1 MKHHRRAISLDERGR
16 IVRTKVIT
24 SDSLAESGKLA
35 PKQGLPGGSGIL
47 PDRAHGKALK
57 SQLMAKIDDVAGYDA
72 EEVDDD
78 VLRDDFRIV
87 LAWYAT
93 LKEDGKFRYDE
104 KVIRGLLKKILVEAK
119 ARGAQAIR
127 FDPEGMKKSVRAFF
141 LSVAHEVGIP
151 SEQFKGQVI
160 AKQIRPNERKL
171 FFYLR
176 LPPAVRMA
184 LSEFSK
190 DVAKESETDVED
202 VDHITLLYVEAPE
215 GKFSHGQAA
224 KALEAAKDALA
235 GAGKITVKLQGWG
248 FFDGASQGGV
258 NKTALVALVDAAGLA
273 EVYVKLK
280 EALAKEGI
288 EASEE
293 HGFIPHATIAYLEP
307 GTRLKELPMLGNTF
321 EVTAAEMSHSG
332 LRQISMKRQPFG
344 IFGGSYRYAKKLAP
358 MLPEHKTY
366 VEPFA
371 GAAALLY
378 VKEPSEKE
386 VISDLNEDVAFMHK
400 YIQGMT
406 EEKLEELKRFDWVC
420 SKQEYE
426 RVKKLKPKSDAERFH
441 KLAYDLN
448 FSFGNKMGGGL
459 SNNKIESA
467 PEMDPAKYLEAAQRI
482 KDVKVINQDY
492 KKTIAQ
498 FDGPGTFF
506 FLDPPYPDEWTAHG
520 EEIDLDDFIATIGKI
535 KGKFIAVLNQNE
547 EHTAAFK
554 EIGNVFR
561 IKVQESAGKGGAK
574 SAYRVFCSNFKV
586 SKQDSGDEIPE
597 VEIDEIEK
605 SMWGSPG
612 GKAKLA
618 KKLIAWFPEHKTY
631 VEAFAGSGAVF
642 FAKDPV
648 ETEVL
653 NDADPEISEAYRI
666 IKKLTDDQLKK
677 LGEMNWVGSEN
688 LFKDLSKAKPSGEL
702 EKLHKFLYTTNFSYG
717 KLRGKSFN
725 PHAAGVESRVIAR
738 IETDRV
744 RLKNAKLY
752 SGDYEKPIKEHDGV
766 NTLFFLDPP
775 YPGYDVQ
782 IGEEDFDE
790 ERFLKVLKG
799 IKGKF
804 MVTYGNR
811 GELPKRFEKEG
822 FHVKRVLTP
831 RTIRTMRGVGGDK
844 MLVNLVVTNYKL
856 PLKSV
861 EKRVSLMPGTDPSKL
876 TDAQLKEAHWLLHQI
891 YRDKGPKATADRF
904 STEDISNLHARMV
917 DEMFERDIP
926 HPPPPDEGLD
936 EISSDFEQHTE
947 KQPDYWSPP
956 ARRRVRKEEV
966 EFAKVHSSGVER
978 GREITLEEVLPYFK
992 SFKVRKPAV
1001 YLVGGLAANGK
1012 TKGDI
1017 DILIKE
1023 GEGTPPAI
1031 RHMIE
1036 FRIGRS
1042 LPPELNSR
1050 VEFHFD
1056 KFSGP
1061 FTNFVELYDMTLE
1074 RINPKNEIKMMRDDS
1089 EDLWMAE
1096 SRAASRFQVVEAE
1109 RARKEDKLVPGEFF
1123 YQPKPTRAAN
1133 PEEAQSVERFLAM
1146 YQENKDWLPAVVQK
1160 KYDGARHQIHKI
1172 GDKVLIFSEDGDN
1185 NTNRLPGLVAEV
1197 QRLKPEKLVLDAE
1210 IEAWKGKQHLP
1221 REAVAGY
1228 LNEKGEP
1235 DDGFLVANVFDV
1247 LYLDEDIHKEPLAE
1261 RLAELEDLRFSQ
1273 ATISVP
1279 NLRYRLNRVPS
1290 VEVEDADELE
1300 KAVRSLRVAPGSEG
1314 VVTKQVDSTYPLAP
1328 VTSDTWVKYHNAT
1341 LVHGIVIDR
1350 KATKDNKAWVYSW
1363 GVLPGRTKA
1372 KKTISVE
1379 GKDIVPVGDS
1389 FGTKIDLK
1397 NGDGILVE
1405 AETVN
1410 LTNSPE
1416 GQEITAW
1423 VPRVLGED
1431 SGKTDTVD
1439 SAAST
1444 AAKNLVLQVKDVDA
1458 EGKTSFRPTGA
1469 VEKQEDPFLEIPG
1482 EDQRHPFVVQQHFRG
1497 KGVHSDLRVGLT
1509 TGKLLI
1515 GWTLSNQ
1522 IKDSIKEPVT
1532 TLAQAR
1538 EVVRERMGEYSKID
1552 WRTGEWAQRPK
1563 AGAGKLVRAEIY
1575 AERKAPEPWEWLN
1588 VEGATK
1594 APEEGE
1600 RPPVG
1605 GTRNFPGVFVI
1616 VSQGDA
1622 EYGAQKPWFHEYF
1635 LHGRG
1640 TNYRI
1645 IFRQLRLG
1653 PTQKEDEIWN
1663 EPPEGASMRP
1673 EVAKVVLPPSEPE
1686 AGALSGEAIWVAIRP
1701 DDLLPYVLDPEA
1713 VKKAWIPPVGVSAL
1727 PRAVR
1732 SQVPSEFRYWEQ
1744 LTEEKAR
1751 SMRDALVEAMKS
1763 GEVKIDLEAIFKV
1776 RKASPL
1782 EAEFVLQ
1789 EQTWKGPVV
1798 IRTGPSKRVWWLR
1811 VDTGRPELM
1820 AIKLFQSPIDNQQI
1834 AAEVTSD
1841 SHPGSMELE
1850 GDIKPGHYLNPTK
1863 DTSSNLA
1870 ILDKGKASVL
1880 SASGDFIKLRLDG
1893 KHVKGIFALT
1903 RNDAEW
1909 LWAPAQESPETEK
1922 RDNERWKVGFEV
1934 PITKVDEAKREIT
1947 GIVLEP
1953 DEIDAQLDIISEEV
1967 ISQAA
1972 HHFLA
1977 DYNRATQMGLMHR
1990 LFGGI
1995 GVELYESWITRE
2007 DSKLEGQKVKKGS
2020 WLMTIHV
2027 LSDQLWERVQRKEI
2041 TGFSIGGSATLV

>member
-1 MKHHRRAISLDERGR
+1 MKRQRRAVSFDERDR

-24 SDSLAESGKLA
+24 SDSLAEGGKLA

-47 PDRAHGKALK
+47 PERRRGKPTVSKILE
-57 SQLMAKIDDVAGYDA
+57 KIDDVDGYDA
-72 EEVDDD
+72 KDVEDD

-93 LKEDGKFRYDE
+93 LKEDGEFRYDE
-104 KVIRGLLKKILVEAK
+104 QTIRGLLKKILVEAK
-119 ARGAQAIR
+119 VRGANVIR
-127 FDPEGMKKSVRAFF
+127 FDPENMKESVRGFF
-141 LSVAHEVGIP
+141 MSVAREVGIP
-151 SEQFKGQVI
+151 SEQFKGHVLE
-160 AKQIRPNERKL
+160 KQIRSNERKL

-176 LPPAVRMA
+176 LPAAIREK
-184 LSEFSK
+184 LSGFSK
-190 DVAKESETDVED
+190 DVARENETDVED

-224 KALEAAKDALA
+224 RALEAAKEALV
-235 GAGKITVKLQGWG
+235 GVGPISVKLQGWG
-248 FFDGASQGGV
+248 FFDGASLGGV
-258 NKTALVALVDAAGLA
+258 NKTALVALADSPGLA
-273 EVYVKLK
+273 EVHVKLK

-288 EASEE
+288 ESSDE

-307 GTRLKELPMLGNTF
+307 GTRLKELPMLGDQFT
-321 EVTAAEMSHSG
+321 VQAAEMSHSG
-332 LRQISMKRQPFG
+332 LRQISMK
-344 IFGGSYRYAKKLAP
+344 A
-358 MLPEHKTY
+358 
-366 VEPFA
+366 
-371 GAAALLY
+371 
-378 VKEPSEKE
+378 
-386 VISDLNEDVAFMHK
+386 
-400 YIQGMT
+400 
-406 EEKLEELKRFDWVC
+406 EE
-420 SKQEYE
+420 
-426 RVKKLKPKSDAERFH
+426 
-441 KLAYDLN
+441 
-448 FSFGNKMGGGL
+448 
-459 SNNKIESA
+459 
-467 PEMDPAKYLEAAQRI
+467 
-482 KDVKVINQDY
+482 
-492 KKTIAQ
+492 
-498 FDGPGTFF
+498 
-506 FLDPPYPDEWTAHG
+506 
-520 EEIDLDDFIATIGKI
+520 
-535 KGKFIAVLNQNE
+535 
-547 EHTAAFK
+547 
-554 EIGNVFR
+554 
-561 IKVQESAGKGGAK
+561 
-574 SAYRVFCSNFKV
+574 
-586 SKQDSGDEIPE
+586 
-597 VEIDEIEK
+597 EIEK

-648 ETEVL
+648 ETEAL
-653 NDADPEISEAYRI
+653 NDADPEIADAYRI

-677 LGEMNWVGSEN
+677 LADMNWVGSES
-688 LFKDLSKAKPSGEL
+688 LFKELSKAKPSGDL
-702 EKLHKFLYTTNFSYG
+702 EKLYKFLYTTNFSYG

-725 PHAAGVESRVIAR
+725 PNAAGVESKVIRR
-738 IETDRV
+738 IEKDRV

-782 IGEEDFDE
+782 IGEEAFDE

-856 PLKSV
+856 PTKSV
-861 EKRVSLMPGTDPSKL
+861 EKRVNLSPDSDPSKL
-876 TDAQLKEAHWLLHQI
+876 TDAQLREAHWLLHQI
-891 YRDKGPKATADRF
+891 YRNKGPKAVADRF
-904 STEDISNLHARMV
+904 STEDISNLHARIV
-917 DEMFERDIP
+917 DEMFERDIK

-936 EISSDFEQHTE
+936 EVSSDFEQHSE

-956 ARRRVRKEEV
+956 AKRRVRKEEV
-966 EFAKVHSSGVER
+966 EFSKVHSSGVER

-992 SFKVRKPAV
+992 TFKIRKPAV

-1017 DILIKE
+1017 DILIRE
-1023 GEGTPPAI
+1023 SEETPPAI
-1031 RHMIE
+1031 RHMIK

-1042 LPPELNSR
+1042 LPSELNNR

-1074 RINPKNEIKMMRDDS
+1074 RINPKNEIKMMRDE
-1089 EDLWMAE
+1089 EDDVWKQE
-1096 SRAASRFQVVEAE
+1096 PRAAPRFRVVEAE
-1109 RARKEDKLVPGEFF
+1109 RARKEDKLTPGEFF

-1133 PEEAQSVERFLAM
+1133 PEEDQSVDRFLGM
-1146 YQENKDWLPAVVQK
+1146 YKEHKDWLPAVVQK

-1172 GDKVLIFSEDGDN
+1172 GEKVLVFSEDGDD
-1185 NTNRLPGLVAEV
+1185 NTDRLPGLVAEV
-1197 QRLKPEKLVLDAE
+1197 KKLKPEKLVLDAE
-1210 IEAWKGKQHLP
+1210 IEAWKGSQHLP
-1221 REAVAGY
+1221 REAAAGY
-1228 LNEKGEP
+1228 LNGKSDP

-1247 LYLDEDIHKEPLAE
+1247 LYLDEDIHGEPLAE
-1261 RLAELEDLRFSQ
+1261 RLDELEELGLPQ
-1273 ATISVP
+1273 ATMKAP
-1279 NLRYRLNRVPS
+1279 NLKWRLNQAPAIL
-1290 VEVEDADELE
+1290 VEDLSELE
-1300 KAVRSLRVAPGSEG
+1300 KAVRSLRLAPGSEG
-1314 VVTKQVDSTYPLAP
+1314 VVTKQVDSPYPLAP
-1328 VTSDTWVKYHNAT
+1328 VTQDTWVKFHNAT
-1341 LVHGIVIDR
+1341 LIHGVVIGR
-1350 KATKDNKAWVYSW
+1350 KATKDKRAWVYNW

-1372 KKTISVE
+1372 KKTVLVE

-1389 FGTKIDLK
+1389 FGTKLDLGE
-1397 NGDGILVE
+1397 GDGILIE

-1410 LTNSPE
+1410 LTNTPD
-1416 GQEITAW
+1416 GQEISAW
-1423 VPRVLGED
+1423 VPRVLGEY
-1431 SGKTDTVD
+1431 SGKPDTVD
-1439 SAAST
+1439 SAASL
-1444 AAKNLVLQVKDVDA
+1444 AAKNLVLQVKDVD
-1458 EGKTSFRPTGA
+1458 ERGETTFRPTGK
-1469 VEKQEDPFLEIPG
+1469 VEKQEDPFMEVPS
-1482 EDQRHPFVVQQHFRG
+1482 EDERHPYVIQQHFRG
-1497 KGVHSDLRVGLT
+1497 KGVHTDLRVGLEK
-1509 TGKLLI
+1509 GKLLL

-1522 IKDSIKEPVT
+1522 IEGSIKEPIT
-1532 TLAQAR
+1532 TLSQAR
-1538 EVVRERMGEYSKID
+1538 EQVRERMDEYSKVN
-1552 WRTGEWAQRPK
+1552 WATGEWARRPK
-1563 AGAGKLVRAEIY
+1563 AGAGALVRTELY
-1575 AERKAPEPWEWLN
+1575 AARKAPEPWEWLN

-1594 APEEGE
+1594 LPEEGE

-1653 PTQKEDEIWN
+1653 KTEKGYQPRSRCMEDGCQKAPDLECIWAEGHGRAWFCKEHFEKWASEGDGKGEICSVREVVDGKVTEEWKDGRGKYVSNRYKADEIWN
-1663 EPPEGASMRP
+1663 EPPDGAPMRP
-1673 EVAKVVLPPSEPE
+1673 EVSKVILPPSEPE
-1686 AGALSGEAIWVAIRP
+1686 AGSLPGEAIWVAIKP
-1701 DDLLPYVLDPEA
+1701 DDPLPYVLDQEA
-1713 VKKAWIPPVGVSAL
+1713 VKKEWMPPLGLSAL

-1732 SQVPSEFRYWEQ
+1732 SQVPAGFRYWSQ
-1744 LTEEKAR
+1744 RTEEKAR
-1751 SMRDALVEAMKS
+1751 EMRDALVEAMKS
-1763 GEVKIDLEAIFKV
+1763 GEVKIDFEAIFKV
-1776 RKASPL
+1776 EKVSALDAR
-1782 EAEFVLQ
+1782 FVLQ

-1798 IRTGPSKRVWWLR
+1798 IRTGPSKRIWWLR

-1820 AIKLFQSPIDNQQI
+1820 AIKLFQSPIDNKEV

-1841 SHPGSMELE
+1841 SHQGSMGLE
-1850 GDIKPGHYLNPTK
+1850 GDLKPGHYLNPTK
-1863 DTSSNLA
+1863 DTPSHIE
-1870 ILDKGKASVL
+1870 ILDQGKASIL
-1880 SASGDFIKLRLDG
+1880 SVSGDFIKVRLDG
-1893 KHVKGIFALT
+1893 KHVKGLFALT

-1909 LWAPAQESPETEK
+1909 LWAPSQAAPETEK
-1922 RDNERWKVGFEV
+1922 RDAERWKVGFEV
-1934 PITKVDEAKREIT
+1934 PIMKVDEAKREIT

-1953 DEIDAQLDIISEEV
+1953 DEVDAQNDTIGEEV
-1967 ISQAA
+1967 ITQAA

-1995 GVELYESWITRE
+1995 GVELYESWIARE
-2007 DSKLEGQKVKKGS
+2007 DSELEGQKVKKGS
-2020 WLMTIHV
+2020 WLMTVHV